1 VFKFFYLHGN
11 SGLLPSH
18 HQFSQGDMVAIS
30 QKNPLDDED
39 TVIEGVVME
48 RARRF
53 ITFVPSFLFSMPF
66 KQLFLMNFSV
76 ALL

>member
-1 VFKFFYLHGN
+1 MWDFDGVV
-11 SGLLPSH
+11 
-18 HQFSQGDMVAIS
+18 QGDMVAIS

-53 ITFVPSFLFSMPF
+53 ITFVPSFLFSLPF
-66 KQLFLMNFSV
+66 KQLFHMNFSV
-76 ALL
+76 ALLQLRILGY